1 MNLRFKNR
9 IALFNTAAAAVTTL
23 LVFIAVY
30 LVVYITAYRHLDSD
44 IRIEKTEVFTNISWK
59 GDSLV
64 LDMLPERLESEHRQA
79 EVSPTFLQ
87 VVDAKGSLVFKSA
100 NLRYD
105 HLLFADSLTEP
116 LFFNIGFN
124 GKLIRQGQ
132 FPIFNDQ
139 GHLLGQLDIGLPQVE
154 STLILSNLKLTMS
167 IIFPLML
174 MVFYFATSWAASR
187 GLAPVHRL
195 IRSTGMINDKNIRT
209 RIPLP
214 SRIDEIHQ
222 LGTTINSLLDRIEM
236 SLTREKQITADISH
250 ELRTPLTSIRGALEV
265 LIRKNREPRQYE
277 EKIRHVIGD
286 VDALNR
292 IIDQLL
298 QLSRMDAGNLT
309 INYTSVILIQLLEKI
324 TLRWNQRLNEKNIL
338 LDTDVANDIAVR
350 ADPGFLEIILENLV
364 SNAIKYG
371 NDGMKI
377 VCNWNQK
384 ENTLSIADNGQGI
397 SQEHLPY
404 LFDRFYRADT
414 SRNSEVKGNG
424 LGLSIVK
431 TLADLQGISLG
442 VNSELSVGTTFT
454 LQFKS

>member
-1 MNLRFKNR
+1 MNLRFKTR
-9 IALFNTAAAAVTTL
+9 IALFNTAAVAATTL

-44 IRIEKTEVFTNISWK
+44 IRKEKTEVFTNISWK
-59 GDSLV
+59 GDSLI
-64 LDMLPERLESEHRQA
+64 LDMMPERLEAEHSQA

-87 VVDAKGSLVFKSA
+87 VVDAKGRLVFQSA
-100 NLRYD
+100 NLRND

-116 LFFNIGFN
+116 LFFNIEFN

-174 MVFYFATSWAASR
+174 LVFYLASSWAASR
-187 GLAPVHRL
+187 GLAPVQRL
-195 IRSTGMINDKNIRT
+195 IRSTGMISDKNIQT

-214 SRIDEIHQ
+214 SRKDEIHQ
-222 LGTTINSLLDRIEM
+222 LGTTINALLDRIEM
-236 SLTREKQITADISH
+236 SLMREKQITADISH
-250 ELRTPLTSIRGALEV
+250 ELRTPLTSIRGTLEV
-265 LIRKNREPRQYE
+265 LVRKVREPRQYE

-286 VDALNR
+286 VDGLNR
-292 IIDQLL
+292 IIDHLL

-309 INYTSVILIQLLEKI
+309 INSTSVMLSQLLEKI
-324 TLRWNQRLNEKNIL
+324 TSRWNPRMAEKNIL
-338 LDTDVANDIAVR
+338 LETDISNDVTVY
-350 ADPGFLEIILENLV
+350 ADPGFLEIMLDNLI

-371 NDGMKI
+371 NEGMKI
-377 VCNWNQK
+377 VCRWNRE
-384 ENTLSIADNGQGI
+384 ENTLSITDNGPGI
-397 SQEHLPY
+397 SQDHLPY
-404 LFDRFYRADT
+404 LFDRFYRADS

-442 VNSELSVGTTFT
+442 VSGELSVGTTFT